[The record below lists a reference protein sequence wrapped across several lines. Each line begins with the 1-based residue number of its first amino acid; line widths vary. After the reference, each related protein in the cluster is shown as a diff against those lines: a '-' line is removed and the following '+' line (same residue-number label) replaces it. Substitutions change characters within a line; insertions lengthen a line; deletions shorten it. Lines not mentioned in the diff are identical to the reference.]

1 MKNNTLTYL
10 AAIAMLLTAMSTHA
24 QKSTRWI
31 TKPNGSIEW
40 KVGTD
45 TRLPHKDDIE
55 MSGRQLSVVLRY
67 GVDEHHTF
75 SLERSLVWPMLRVV
89 PNQTRSHLNKR
100 FATDVRHLMLVNNMP
115 LGPERVDKIVLDGIM
130 RVESHFTDCGLQM
143 TRLLYPSTTLP
154 VYIEQYTIR
163 NRGDR
168 PVIIN
173 IPNGDIQYQTEAT
186 QGVYGA
192 YVFGMTMTSQGTYTL
207 INGDELT
214 FHLIFYGRKATDIPT
229 QVDPAKELEKRRTFV
244 DEVWSK
250 LVIDTPNDTLNRMF
264 AFAKVRASESI
275 YETRNGLMHGSGG
288 ESYYAAIWPNDQA
301 EYVNPFFPFLGY
313 DTANRSAIN
322 AYRMFARYMNDD
334 YDPLP
339 ASIHA
344 EGLRTWARVRDRGD
358 GAMCAYGA
366 ARYALARADRQEA
379 EELWPFI
386 VWCLEYCRRQVN
398 VDGVVCSDSDEL
410 EDRFTAGEANLCT
423 SSLYY
428 DALLSAVYL
437 GRELGKSTDILDT
450 YARQATEMQANI
462 ERYFGCNVRGYD
474 TYCYHKGNEK
484 LRSWICIPLCM
495 GIYNRAEAT
504 AAALFS
510 SRLWT
515 DDGLLTEEGSK
526 VYWDR
531 STLYALRGIFAAG
544 ATEKGLEYLQ
554 KYSTRRLLGDR
565 VPYAI
570 EAWPEGS
577 QRHLSAESALYCR
590 IFTEGIFGIRP
601 TGFAS
606 FDLTPNM
613 PKQWDHMVLRAVQA
627 FGRSFDIS
635 IHRLGQKL
643 SVTVTTGKRNVIRQ
657 EIVSGQTISV
667 KFK

>member
-1 MKNNTLTYL
+1 MKRKTLTCL
-10 AAIAMLLTAMSTHA
+10 AIFAALLTATSAHA
-24 QKSTRWI
+24 QQPTRWT
-31 TKPNGSIEW
+31 TKPDGSTEW

-55 MSGRQLSVVLRY
+55 LSGRQLSVVLRY
-67 GVDEHHTF
+67 GVDADRTF
-75 SLERSLVWPMLRVV
+75 TLERSLVWPMLRTV

-100 FATDVRHLMLVNNMP
+100 FATDVRHLLLVNNMS
-115 LGPERVDKIVLDGIM
+115 LGPERVDKIVLEGIV

-143 TRLLYPSTTLP
+143 TRQLFPSTTLP
-154 VYIEQYTIR
+154 VYIEQYTIC

-168 PVIIN
+168 PVTIDL
-173 IPNGDIQYQTEAT
+173 PGGDMQYQTDVA

-192 YVFGMTMTSQGTYTL
+192 YVFGMTVAGQGTYTL
-207 INGDELT
+207 INGEALT
-214 FHLIFYGRKATDIPT
+214 FHLIFYGRKATDAPA
-229 QVDPAKELEKRRTFV
+229 QVDPAKELEQRQAFV
-244 DEVWSK
+244 GEVWSK
-250 LVIDTPNDTLNRMF
+250 LVVDTPDSTLNRMF

-313 DTANRSAIN
+313 DTANHSAIN

-398 VDGVVCSDSDEL
+398 ADGVVCSDSDEL

-423 SSLYY
+423 SALYY
-428 DALLSAVYL
+428 DALRSAVFL
-437 GRELGKSTDILDT
+437 GRELGKPADSLDT
-450 YARQATEMQANI
+450 YAQQATAMRTNI
-462 ERYFGCNVRGYD
+462 ERYFGANVRGYD
-474 TYCYHKGNEK
+474 TYCYHRGNEK

-495 GIYNRAEAT
+495 GIYDRAEAT

-510 SRLWT
+510 PRLWT

-531 STLYALRGIFAAG
+531 STLYALRGVFAAG
-544 ATEKGLEYLQ
+544 ATEKGLDYLQ

-601 TGFAS
+601 TGFAA

-613 PKQWDHMVLRAVQA
+613 PRQWNHMALRAVQA

-635 IHRLGQKL
+635 VRRHGEKL
-643 SVTVTTGKRNVIRQ
+643 SVTVTTGGRDVVRQ
-657 EIVSGQTISV
+657 EITPGQTIAV